1 VGLQTFL
8 RANPAAPAG
17 VLVVLLWLAWA
28 WNDGGFAATAWGSVG
43 SVLLVLLA
51 TALALRGDSAFLT
64 RGRAVMFAALAAFV
78 LWNFLSMTW
87 ADFPGEAWIGS
98 AKTLLYAASFV
109 VFALWPWD
117 RRGGTLILAVFAG
130 GVALI
135 GAATLVEVLR
145 ADAPAQYFQNDR
157 LAHPVG
163 YVNATVALWTS
174 AALPALYLAGA
185 RTLHAGLRGFFLG
198 ASVLLAS
205 LAVLGQSRAWLI
217 FMPFVA
223 ALFVVLA
230 RQRLRALLAL
240 TIVAAANL
248 AILDPV
254 LQVFRD
260 AQDGLAVHD
269 SVVTATKAIAAGAIA
284 AGLAG
289 TVWAIVDSRVRL
301 QPRMHRV
308 LAVAAGLAVV
318 VGVSFAATRA
328 YRAVD
333 DPHAWAAAKWDDFRS
348 GSDGS
353 FESSRFTG
361 SFGSNRSREWRVAWL
376 EFRDHPIAGI
386 GSDNYQA
393 AFLIRRT
400 DSDHEPRYPHSI
412 PLRLLSQLGIVG
424 TAIFLVYAGTA
435 VALALGLRRR
445 VDPVTGGIAGVCLA
459 TFGYWLLHGSVDWFW
474 EVPALA
480 APAFGLLGL
489 ATSTGATGTPREQ
502 TRRGTIA
509 IYAAAAC
516 VAALV
521 ALTALPWL
529 AESYQNAGAAVW
541 RRDLDVAY
549 ARLDRAAQL
558 NRVAATP
565 LVVKGSIALR
575 TRDLAEARRSLE
587 AAIERE
593 PDNWYAHFQLALT
606 ESLARAFPA
615 ATVEIERAREL
626 NPLDPVV
633 ADAAKLIA
641 RRRTPNPERL
651 NSRFLVE
658 LNRRFGRNVADPT
671 R

>member
-1 VGLQTFL
+1 MALQAFL

-17 VLVVLLWLAWA
+17 VLAVVLWLAWA
-28 WNDGGFAATAWGSVG
+28 WNDGGFAATTWGSAGSFLLVVLATTLAVRG
-43 SVLLVLLA
+43 DSVLLTPGRLVMLA
-51 TALALRGDSAFLT
+51 GLA
-64 RGRAVMFAALAAFV
+64 VFV
-78 LWNFLSMTW
+78 LWNFVSMTW
-87 ADFPGEAWIGS
+87 ADFPGDAWTGS
-98 AKTLLYAASFV
+98 AKTLLYAASFL

-117 RRGGTLILAVFAG
+117 RAGATLVLAVFAG

-135 GAATLVEVLR
+135 GAATLTEVLSS
-145 ADAPAQYFQNDR
+145 DAPAQFFQNDR
-157 LAHPVG
+157 LSHPVG
-163 YVNATVALWTS
+163 YVNATVALWTT
-174 AALPALYLAGA
+174 AALPALYLACV
-185 RTLHAGLRGFFLG
+185 RTLPAVVRGFFL
-198 ASVLLAS
+198 ATSVLLVS

-217 FMPFVA
+217 FAPIVA
-223 ALFVVLA
+223 ALFVALA

-240 TIVAAANL
+240 GIVTAANV
-248 AILDPV
+248 AILGPL

-260 AQDGLAVHD
+260 SQDGLPLHEPVA
-269 SVVTATKAIAAGAIA
+269 TATKAIVVATLV

-289 TVWAIVDSRVRL
+289 VVWSIADTRVQLGARA
-301 QPRMHRV
+301 HRAV
-308 LAVAAGLAVV
+308 AVAAGIAVL
-318 VGVSFAATRA
+318 VGVAASAIGA

-333 DPHAWAAAKWDDFRS
+333 DPREWASAKLDDFRK
-348 GSDGS
+348 GYDGS

-376 EFRDHPIAGI
+376 EFRDHPIVGI

-393 AFLIRRT
+393 AFLLRRT

-412 PLRLLSQLGIVG
+412 PLRLLSQLGVVG
-424 TAIFLVYAGTA
+424 TSFFLVFAGVAVA
-435 VALALGLRRR
+435 VALRLRRR
-445 VDPVTGGIAGVCLA
+445 TDAITGGIAGVCLT

-489 ATSTGATGTPREQ
+489 ATSTAAAATPGAASRN
-502 TRRGTIA
+502 RSVA
-509 IYAAAAC
+509 VYAAAAVIAAC
-516 VAALV
+516 VP
-521 ALTALPWL
+521 LTALPWL
-529 AESYQNAGAAVW
+529 SESYQNAGSAVW
-541 RRDLDVAY
+541 RRDLDLAY

-558 NRVAATP
+558 NRVAASP

-575 TRDLAEARRSLE
+575 TRDLTEARRSLA

-593 PDNWYAHFQLALT
+593 PENWYAHFQLALT
-606 ESLARAFPA
+606 ESLASAFPA

-633 ADAAKLIA
+633 AEAAELIA

-651 NSRFLVE
+651 NSRFVVE
-658 LNRRFGRNVADPT
+658 LNRRFGRTVADPT

>member
-1 VGLQTFL
+1 
-8 RANPAAPAG
+8 

-28 WNDGGFAATAWGSVG
+28 WNDGGFAATSWGSVG

-64 RGRAVMFAALAAFV
+64 RSRAVMFAALAAFV

-130 GVALI
+130 GVAVI
-135 GAATLVEVLR
+135 GVATLVEVLR
-145 ADAPAQYFQNDR
+145 ADTPSQYFQNDR

-174 AALPALYLAGA
+174 AALPALYLAAA
-185 RTLHAGLRGFFLG
+185 RTLHAGLRGLFLG
-198 ASVLLAS
+198 ASVLLVS

-217 FMPFVA
+217 FLPFVA
-223 ALFVVLA
+223 TLFVVLA
-230 RQRLRALLAL
+230 RQWLRALLAL
-240 TIVAAANL
+240 AIVSAANL

-260 AQDGLAVHD
+260 AQDGLPVHD
-269 SVVTATKAIAAGAIA
+269 SVVTATKAIAAAAAA
-284 AGLAG
+284 AGIAG
-289 TVWAIVDSRVRL
+289 TVWAIVDSRARL
-301 QPRMHRV
+301 QPRTHRA
-308 LAVAAGLAVV
+308 LAVAASLAVV
-318 VGVSFAATRA
+318 AGVSFAATRA

-333 DPHAWAAAKWDDFRS
+333 DPHDWAAAKWDDFKS

-424 TAIFLVYAGTA
+424 SAIFLVFAGMA

-489 ATSTGATGTPREQ
+489 ATSTGATGTLREQ
-502 TRRGTIA
+502 TRRRSIT

-516 VAALV
+516 VAASV

-541 RRDLDVAY
+541 RRDLDVAF

-558 NRVAATP
+558 NRVAAAP

-606 ESLARAFPA
+606 ESLAGVFPA
-615 ATVEIERAREL
+615 ATVQIERAREL

-633 ADAAKLIA
+633 AEAAKQIA

>member
-1 VGLQTFL
+1 MALQTFL

-43 SVLLVLLA
+43 SVLLLLLA
-51 TALALRGDSAFLT
+51 TAIALRGDSAVLT
-64 RGRAVMFAALAAFV
+64 RVRAVMFAALAAFV

-87 ADFPGEAWIGS
+87 ADFPGEAWNGS
-98 AKTLLYAASFV
+98 GKTLLYAASFA

-117 RRGGTLILAVFAG
+117 RRGATLILAVFAG
-130 GVALI
+130 GVAVI

-145 ADAPAQYFQNDR
+145 ADTPAQYFQNDR
-157 LAHPVG
+157 LDHPIG
-163 YVNATVALWTS
+163 YVNATVALWTL

-185 RTLHAGLRGFFLG
+185 RTLHAGVRGLFLG
-198 ASVLLAS
+198 ASVLLVS

-217 FMPFVA
+217 FLPFVA

-240 TIVAAANL
+240 MIVSAANL

-260 AQDGLAVHD
+260 AQDGLPVHD
-269 SVVTATKAIAAGAIA
+269 SVVTATKAIAAAAAA
-284 AGLAG
+284 AGVAG
-289 TVWAIVDSRVRL
+289 ALWALVDSRVRL
-301 QPRMHRV
+301 QPRTHRV
-308 LAVAAGLAVV
+308 LALAASLALVS
-318 VGVSFAATRA
+318 GVSFAATRA
-328 YRAVD
+328 YRAID
-333 DPHAWAAAKWDDFRS
+333 DPHAWAADKWDDFKS

-361 SFGSNRSREWRVAWL
+361 SFGSNRSREWRIAWL
-376 EFRDHPIAGI
+376 EFRDHPIVGI

-412 PLRLLSQLGIVG
+412 PLRLLSQLGVVG
-424 TAIFLVYAGTA
+424 TGLFLVFAVMA

-445 VDPVTGGIAGVCLA
+445 ADPVTGGIVGVCLA
-459 TFGYWLLHGSVDWFW
+459 ASAYWLIHGSVDWFW

-489 ATSTGATGTPREQ
+489 ATATAASGTPREQ
-502 TRRGTIA
+502 TRGRSIA
-509 IYAAAAC
+509 VYAAAAC

-521 ALTALPWL
+521 PLTALPWL

-558 NRVAATP
+558 NRIAAAP

-575 TRDLAEARRSLE
+575 TRDLAAARGSLE
-587 AAIERE
+587 AAIDRE

-606 ESLARAFPA
+606 ESLAGAFPA
-615 ATVEIERAREL
+615 ATVQIERAREL

-633 ADAAKLIA
+633 AEAAKLIA
-641 RRRTPNPERL
+641 RRRAPDPERL